1 MVRPSEDDR
10 EAIDRAFAELMAGYH
25 LTSDR
30 PDPLAAERQ
39 QPKADTDP
47 EPGLT
52 SPIDTSWADA
62 HPLFSFQ
69 PAETASKSSA
79 NRGDSEE
86 ADEVD
91 PADDA
96 FTPEEPAP
104 LPKPAWP
111 VLIAWLGL
119 GYSILVMLAAV
130 VGIRPPAWA
139 GWLALIG
146 FVGGIG
152 LLFARLP
159 RSRPPDAGDGA
170 VL

>member
-1 MVRPSEDDR
+1 
-10 EAIDRAFAELMAGYH
+10 
-25 LTSDR
+25 
-30 PDPLAAERQ
+30 
-39 QPKADTDP
+39 
-47 EPGLT
+47 
-52 SPIDTSWADA
+52 
-62 HPLFSFQ
+62 
-69 PAETASKSSA
+69 
-79 NRGDSEE
+79 
-86 ADEVD
+86 
-91 PADDA
+91 
-96 FTPEEPAP
+96 
-104 LPKPAWP
+104 